1 MIHFQRL
8 LESHSKCIF
17 PLAQE
22 LKWFPVQPHRCQAEN
37 GEEGLLITNSCP
49 SSSTFVPLLEPWCQP
64 RSVFQQKTEWPVLL
78 LAFPYVI
85 CPTPLHLSICS
96 PTGGELTS
104 RKPGTSTQMTNRICS
119 AVWFP
124 IALSL
129 LKGGS
134 TRCGLFSAQ
143 RNPFCSPLPG
153 RNRGFLN
160 LSPTE
165 LCLLQRLVLPK
176 VLGFLS
182 LLHLFSEKS
191 GWNVLR
197 YCLGFPL
204 QPH

>member
-8 LESHSKCIF
+8 LESQSKCIF

-22 LKWFPVQPHRCQAEN
+22 VKWFPVKPRSCPAES
-37 GEEGLLITNSCP
+37 GEEGLLITNTCP
-49 SSSTFVPLLEPWCQP
+49 SSSTIFPLLEPCCQP
-64 RSVFQQKTEWPVLL
+64 RSVFQQKTEWRVLL

-85 CPTPLHLSICS
+85 CPTPLHLSRSS
-96 PTGGELTS
+96 PRSGELTS
-104 RKPGTSTQMTNRICS
+104 RKAGISTQMTNWICS

-134 TRCGLFSAQ
+134 TRCGPFSAQ
-143 RNPFCSPLPG
+143 RNPFCSPPPG
-153 RNRGFLN
+153 RSHGFLN

-176 VLGFLS
+176 VLGFPS
-182 LLHLFSEKS
+182 VLHLFSEKS